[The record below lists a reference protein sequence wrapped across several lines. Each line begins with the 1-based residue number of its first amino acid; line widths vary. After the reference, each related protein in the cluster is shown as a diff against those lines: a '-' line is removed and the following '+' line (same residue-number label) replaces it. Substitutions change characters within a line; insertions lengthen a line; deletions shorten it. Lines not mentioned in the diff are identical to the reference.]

1 MADHSKVQYAT
12 ADGNDYVEH
21 ERTYKMF
28 LGLLKWNIA
37 IIVVILLAMF
47 HFLV

>member
-1 MADHSKVQYAT
+1 MADHAKPEYAT

-28 LGLLKWNIA
+28 LALLKWNIA
-37 IIVVILLAMF
+37 ALVIILVLMYY
-47 HFLV
+47 FLV